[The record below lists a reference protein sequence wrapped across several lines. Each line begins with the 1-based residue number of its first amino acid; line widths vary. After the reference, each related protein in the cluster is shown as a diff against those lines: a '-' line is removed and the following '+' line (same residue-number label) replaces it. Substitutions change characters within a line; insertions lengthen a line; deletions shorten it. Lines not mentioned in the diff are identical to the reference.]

1 MARKS
6 GSSIGVLI
14 AGALAGV
21 VGALLLAPKAGKDTR
36 DLVRRK
42 ATNTLASCGRSCSGA
57 KATLTIQTPADRLI
71 SLARLNNTASRRAPQ
86 ADAPGLPL
94 QITTP

>member
-1 MARKS
+1 MPGKR

-42 ATNTLASCGRSCSGA
+42 GEEYINTMREKLQRRKSD
-57 KATLTIQTPADRLI
+57 ADHPD
-71 SLARLNNTASRRAPQ
+71 SRR
-86 ADAPGLPL
+86 
-94 QITTP
+94 

>member
-1 MARKS
+1 MPGKR

-42 ATNTLASCGRSCSGA
+42 GEEYINTVREKL
-57 KATLTIQTPADRLI
+57 Q
-71 SLARLNNTASRRAPQ
+71 RR
-86 ADAPGLPL
+86 
-94 QITTP
+94 

>member
-1 MARKS
+1 MPEKR
-6 GSSIGVLI
+6 GTSIGVLI

-42 ATNTLASCGRSCSGA
+42 GGEYISTVREKLRRRKND
-57 KATLTIQTPADRLI
+57 ADRPD
-71 SLARLNNTASRRAPQ
+71 SRR
-86 ADAPGLPL
+86 
-94 QITTP
+94 

>member
-1 MARKS
+1 MYGYFIREVISMPRKS

-42 ATNTLASCGRSCSGA
+42 GSEYINIVREKL
-57 KATLTIQTPADRLI
+57 Q
-71 SLARLNNTASRRAPQ
+71 RRKTDTDHQEPRR
-86 ADAPGLPL
+86 
-94 QITTP
+94 

>member
-1 MARKS
+1 MPRKS

-36 DLVRRK
+36 DLVRKKGSEYINIVREKLPRRK
-42 ATNTLASCGRSCSGA
+42 SDTDH
-57 KATLTIQTPADRLI
+57 PD
-71 SLARLNNTASRRAPQ
+71 SRR
-86 ADAPGLPL
+86 
-94 QITTP
+94 

>member
-21 VGALLLAPKAGKDTR
+21 VGALLLAPKAGNDTR

-42 ATNTLASCGRSCSGA
+42 GNEYFSIVREKL
-57 KATLTIQTPADRLI
+57 Q
-71 SLARLNNTASRRAPQ
+71 RRESDTDHP
-86 ADAPGLPL
+86 DPRR
-94 QITTP
+94 

>member
-1 MARKS
+1 MPRKS
-6 GSSIGVLI
+6 GSSIGVLV

-42 ATNTLASCGRSCSGA
+42 GNEYINIVREKL
-57 KATLTIQTPADRLI
+57 Q
-71 SLARLNNTASRRAPQ
+71 RRKSDTDHQ
-86 ADAPGLPL
+86 EL
-94 QITTP
+94 QR

>member
-42 ATNTLASCGRSCSGA
+42 GNEY
-57 KATLTIQTPADRLI
+57 I
-71 SLARLNNTASRRAPQ
+71 SIVREKLQRRKSDTDHP
-86 ADAPGLPL
+86 DPRR
-94 QITTP
+94 